1 MAENHRNHEND
12 ELGRLDASDAKDRKI
27 LLTVLLI
34 NLTQSAAGIA
44 LGIWAGSTALMGA
57 GLDNLADASVY
68 AVSLYAVGRAATVK
82 VGAARLSG
90 FLLIGLAALLL
101 LEVLRRFAGGEEPVG
116 PAMMAMAALNAAL
129 NLVCLRLLR
138 RHRGED
144 VNFKASAIFT
154 SNDSIVNGAIVLS
167 GVLVMGF
174 GSNIPDLVLGVI
186 VAAIAANG
194 GREILREASETARR
208 KAAHKACF
216 RPVHPEVY
224 LCKRGSPAFGLR
236 PRLQPSVPLAMA
248 AR

>member
-1 MAENHRNHEND
+1 M
-12 ELGRLDASDAKDRKI
+12 
-27 LLTVLLI
+27 
-34 NLTQSAAGIA
+34 
-44 LGIWAGSTALMGA
+44 
-57 GLDNLADASVY
+57 
-68 AVSLYAVGRAATVK
+68 
-82 VGAARLSG
+82 
-90 FLLIGLAALLL
+90 
-101 LEVLRRFAGGEEPVG
+101 
-116 PAMMAMAALNAAL
+116 
-129 NLVCLRLLR
+129 
-138 RHRGED
+138 
-144 VNFKASAIFT
+144 NFKASAIFT

-194 GREILREASETARR
+194 GGKSCAKHRKQLAVRR
-208 KAAHKACF
+208 AHKACF

>member
-1 MAENHRNHEND
+1 M
-12 ELGRLDASDAKDRKI
+12 
-27 LLTVLLI
+27 
-34 NLTQSAAGIA
+34 
-44 LGIWAGSTALMGA
+44 
-57 GLDNLADASVY
+57 
-68 AVSLYAVGRAATVK
+68 
-82 VGAARLSG
+82 
-90 FLLIGLAALLL
+90 
-101 LEVLRRFAGGEEPVG
+101 EVLRRFAGGEEPVG

-208 KAAHKACF
+208 KA
-216 RPVHPEVY
+216 
-224 LCKRGSPAFGLR
+224 GT
-236 PRLQPSVPLAMA
+236 
-248 AR
+248 

>member
-101 LEVLRRFAGGEEPVG
+101 LLAGTAQAAGSSMPWEGPLQSILESIQGPV
-116 PAMMAMAALNAAL
+116 A
-129 NLVCLRLLR
+129 R
-138 RHRGED
+138 
-144 VNFKASAIFT
+144 
-154 SNDSIVNGAIVLS
+154 
-167 GVLVMGF
+167 
-174 GSNIPDLVLGVI
+174 I
-186 VAAIAANG
+186 VAVIIIIATGLA
-194 GREILREASETARR
+194 L
-208 KAAHKACF
+208 
-216 RPVHPEVY
+216 
-224 LCKRGSPAFGLR
+224 AFGDTSGGFRKLIQIVFG
-236 PRLQPSVPLAMA
+236 LSIAFA
-248 AR
+248 ASSFFLSFFSFSGGAVV